1 MLIFKNAAD
10 SSFSTFF
17 RLVEIFALWKFW
29 VYFDN
34 GNRSNGKF
42 IKLKNGEFDV
52 CVFQVK
58 LGLVGVILG
67 VSRKEMGVGE
77 KLRVR
82 QQTG

>member
-1 MLIFKNAAD
+1 M
-10 SSFSTFF
+10 
-17 RLVEIFALWKFW
+17 EFW

-34 GNRSNGKF
+34 GDMSNEKF
-42 IKLKNGEFDV
+42 IKYKNSEFDV

-58 LGLVGVILG
+58 LGLVGVILR

-82 QQTG
+82 QKTGWLKKICGSCGLLDG

>member
-1 MLIFKNAAD
+1 M
-10 SSFSTFF
+10 
-17 RLVEIFALWKFW
+17 EFW

-42 IKLKNGEFDV
+42 IKLKNNEFDV

-58 LGLVGVILG
+58 LGMVGVILG
-67 VSRKEMGVGE
+67 VSKKEMGTRE

-82 QQTG
+82 QQTGWLKKLCDPCCPLDGL

>member
-1 MLIFKNAAD
+1 M
-10 SSFSTFF
+10 
-17 RLVEIFALWKFW
+17 EFW

-34 GNRSNGKF
+34 NDRSNGEF
-42 IKLKNGEFDV
+42 IKYKNSEFDV

-82 QQTG
+82 QQTGWLKKLCGSCSLLDG